1 MPYKVFIK
9 LLTNKLIFIMSVGV
23 TLLKL
28 KNGHTNTRDK
38 I

>member
-1 MPYKVFIK
+1 MPFKVFIK
-9 LLTNKLIFIMSVGV
+9 LLTNKLIFIMSVRV
-23 TLLKL
+23 TVLKL

>member
-1 MPYKVFIK
+1 MPFKVFIK

>member
-1 MPYKVFIK
+1 MPFKVFIK

-28 KNGHTNTRDK
+28 RNGHTDTPDK